1 MSKKIKKLLVANRG
15 EIAIRVIRAAR
26 DLGIPTV
33 AVYSDIDRTSLH
45 VRMADE
51 AYHIGPTESAQSYLR
66 ADKIIDVMK
75 KSGAN
80 AVHPGYGFLSERTHF
95 AREVIAAGMIWVGPP
110 PDAIDAMGS
119 KTAARQQAIKGG
131 VPVVPGDKEALKDIE
146 DAKKTAKSVG
156 YPIIVKAV
164 NGGGGKGMRVVRSED
179 ELKSALGLAQAE
191 AQSFFG
197 DSSVYIEKFIENPR
211 HIEIQIMFDEHGN
224 GVHLYERECSL
235 QRRHQ
240 KVVEECP
247 SPFVRPEVAEKMG
260 QDAVKAGRACGYTN
274 AGTVEFIM
282 DAHQNY
288 FFLEMNTR
296 IQVEHPVTE
305 LVMGIDLVKT
315 QLLVAQGE
323 KLPFTQA
330 DIKKRGHAIEA
341 RICAEDPGNNYMP
354 SPGLITYLQ
363 NPEGPGVRLD
373 GGVYEGWEVPMSYD
387 PMIAKL
393 ITWGA
398 DRNEAIQRM
407 RRALLEYKIGGI
419 TTNIPFH
426 LAVLDHPDF
435 KTGNFHTH
443 WLDTVFKWKP
453 SDTPDTEKQ
462 VALAAAMLAKGA
474 ENGAAAP
481 AAGTGGDSGA
491 SMWKI
496 TARNAQLRRL

>member
-119 KTAARQQAIKGG
+119 KTAARQQATKGG
-131 VPVVPGDKEALKDIE
+131 VPVVPGDKEAIKDYE
-146 DAKKTAKSVG
+146 DAKKTAKNVG
-156 YPIIVKAV
+156 YPIMVKAV

-179 ELKSALGLAQAE
+179 ELKSALSLAQAE

-211 HIEIQIMFDEHGN
+211 HIEIQIIFDEHGN
-224 GVHLYERECSL
+224 GVHLFERECSL

-260 QDAVKAGRACGYTN
+260 QDALKAGRAVGYTN

-282 DAHQNY
+282 DPHQNY
-288 FFLEMNTR
+288 YFLEMNTR

-305 LVMGIDLVKT
+305 MVTGVDLVKT
-315 QLLVAQGE
+315 QLLVAQGM
-323 KLPFTQA
+323 KLPFTQ
-330 DIKKRGHAIEA
+330 DDVRKRGHAIEC
-341 RICAEDPGNNYMP
+341 RIYAEDPGNNYMP

-363 NPEGPGVRLD
+363 NPEGPGVRVD

-398 DRNEAIQRM
+398 DRDEAIRRM

-419 TTNIPFH
+419 TTNMPFH

-435 KTGNFHTH
+435 QSASFHTH

-453 SDTPDTEKQ
+453 AATPEAERNLALAA
-462 VALAAAMLAKGA
+462 VALAKAGNAASGDT
-474 ENGAAAP
+474 AAP
-481 AAGTGGDSGA
+481 AASDA
-491 SMWKI
+491 SLWKLA
-496 TARNAQLRRL
+496 ARAAQLRRY

>member
-1 MSKKIKKLLVANRG
+1 MSTKKIKKLLVANRG

-33 AVYSDIDRTSLH
+33 AVYSDIDRTALH

-66 ADKIIDVMK
+66 ADKLIDVMK

-95 AREVIAAGMIWVGPP
+95 SRAVIDAGYIWVGPP

-119 KTAARQQAIKGG
+119 KTAARQQATKGG
-131 VPVVPGDKEALKDIE
+131 VPVVPGDKEPIR
-146 DAKKTAKSVG
+146 DATDARKTAKTVG
-156 YPIIVKAV
+156 YPIMVKAV
-164 NGGGGKGMRVVRSED
+164 NGGGGKGMRVVRSD
-179 ELKSALGLAQAE
+179 AELDGALALAQNE
-191 AQSFFG
+191 AQAFFG
-197 DSSVYIEKFIENPR
+197 DSSVYIEKYIENPR
-211 HIEIQIMFDEHGN
+211 HIEIQIIFDEHGN
-224 GVHLYERECSL
+224 GVHLFERECSL

-247 SPFVRPEVAEKMG
+247 SPFVRPDVAAKMG
-260 QDAVKAGRACGYTN
+260 EDALKAGRAVGYTN

-282 DAHQNY
+282 DANQNY
-288 FFLEMNTR
+288 YFLEMNTR

-305 LVMGIDLVKT
+305 MVTGVDLVKT

-323 KLPFTQA
+323 KLPFRQS
-330 DIKKRGHAIEA
+330 DIVKRGHAIEC
-341 RICAEDPGNNYMP
+341 RICAEDPANNYMP
-354 SPGLITYLQ
+354 SPGLITHLQ
-363 NPEGPGVRLD
+363 NPEGPGVRVD
-373 GGVYEGWEVPMSYD
+373 SGVYEGWEVPMSYD

-393 ITWGA
+393 ITWGS
-398 DRNEAIQRM
+398 DRREATQRM

-426 LAVLDHPDF
+426 LALLEHPDF
-435 KTGNFHTH
+435 GTAAFDTH
-443 WLDTVFKWKP
+443 WLDNKFKFQAQPAP
-453 SDTPDTEKQ
+453 SDEMPL
-462 VALAAAMLAKGA
+462 ALAAAALARKDSA
-474 ENGAAAP
+474 VP
-481 AAGTGGDSGA
+481 AAQPDGGSSG

-496 TARNAQLRRL
+496 VGREAQLRRL

>member
-33 AVYSDIDRTSLH
+33 AVYSDIDRASLH

-95 AREVIAAGMIWVGPP
+95 SRAVIDAGFIWVGPP

-131 VPVVPGDKEALKDIE
+131 VPVVPGDKEPLKDLT

-179 ELKSALGLAQAE
+179 ELESALGLAQAE

-197 DSSVYIEKFIENPR
+197 DSSVYIEKYIDKPR
-211 HIEIQIMFDEHGN
+211 HIEIQVMFDEHGN

-260 QDAVKAGRACGYTN
+260 QDAIKAGRACGYTN

-282 DAHQNY
+282 DANQNY
-288 FFLEMNTR
+288 YFLEMNTR

-305 LVMGIDLVKT
+305 QVTGIDLVKT

-330 DIKKRGHAIEA
+330 DIKKRGHSIEC
-341 RICAEDPGNNYMP
+341 RICAEDPANNYMP
-354 SPGLITYLQ
+354 SPGLITFLQ
-363 NPEGPGVRLD
+363 NPEGPGVRVD

-398 DRNEAIQRM
+398 TREEATQRM
-407 RRALLEYKIGGI
+407 KRALLEYKIGGI

-426 LAVLDHPDF
+426 LAVMDHPDF
-435 KTGNFHTH
+435 KTGDFHTH
-443 WLDTVFKWKP
+443 WLDTTFKFKGEP
-453 SDTPDTEKQ
+453 PADSERDL
-462 VALAAAMLAKGA
+462 ALAAALLAKAG
-474 ENGAAAP
+474 EGQAAP
-481 AAGTGGDSGA
+481 AGTPAGDGTSL
-491 SMWKI
+491 WKLA
-496 TARNAQLRRL
+496 ARAAQLRRL